1 MYSSSSLNK
10 VAKWKISAWSKNI
23 ANWNQ
28 INSVNLKWRMDRL
41 NTTALYN
48 RVKLLVSKENWIEFK
63 EIEILIRKENWLK
76 VNKSLKKKV
85 MLCK

>member
-28 INSVNLKWRMDRL
+28 INSVNLKWRMNRL

-63 EIEILIRKENWLK
+63 ESRDID
-76 VNKSLKKKV
+76 KKRELVESK
-85 MLCK
+85 

>member
-1 MYSSSSLNK
+1 MYSSSSLNR
-10 VAKWKISAWSKNI
+10 VAKCKISVWSKNI

-28 INSVNLKWRMDRL
+28 ISSINLKWRMNRL

-63 EIEILIRKENWLK
+63 ESRDID
-76 VNKSLKKKV
+76 KKRELV
-85 MLCK
+85 ES

>member
-1 MYSSSSLNK
+1 MYSSSSLNR

-23 ANWNQ
+23 TNWNQ
-28 INSVNLKWRMDRL
+28 INSINLKWRMNRL

-63 EIEILIRKENWLK
+63 ESRDIDKKIELVEN
-76 VNKSLKKKV
+76 
-85 MLCK
+85 